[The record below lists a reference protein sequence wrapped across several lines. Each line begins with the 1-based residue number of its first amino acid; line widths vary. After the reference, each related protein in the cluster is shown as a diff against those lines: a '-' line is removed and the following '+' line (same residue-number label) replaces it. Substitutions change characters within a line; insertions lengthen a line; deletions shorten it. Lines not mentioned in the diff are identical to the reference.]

1 MAPSPPAARRPLR
14 ELLIE
19 AGVALARE
27 GGPDALV
34 LREAA
39 RRIGVSHNAAYR
51 HFANRDDLLRAVADQ
66 ARAELAHTMRR
77 RLAAVDPA
85 DRSLEAAKRR
95 LHLAGI
101 AYMQFA
107 TAEPGLFRTAFTG
120 PGLTAKDAHHP
131 PSASTIASEDQLG
144 PFELLQRQVEQLVR
158 AARLPPRARRY
169 ASLVA
174 WSAMHGLSM
183 LALDGQLEGLSD
195 RERDQVVDRLVR
207 MVDAGL
213 LAG

>member
-1 MAPSPPAARRPLR
+1 VVSSPPAGRRSLR
-14 ELLIE
+14 ELLLE
-19 AGVALARE
+19 AGVGLARE

-39 RRIGVSHNAAYR
+39 RRVGVSHNAAYR
-51 HFANRDDLLRAVADQ
+51 HFANREDLLRAVADR
-66 ARAELAHTMRR
+66 ARAELAGTMRQ
-77 RLAAVDPA
+77 RLAEVDAA

-95 LHLAGI
+95 LHLAGM
-101 AYMQFA
+101 AYIQFA
-107 TAEPGLFRTAFTG
+107 TAQPGLFRTAFTG

-131 PSASTIASEDQLG
+131 LTAGVIASEDQLG
-144 PFELLQRQVEQLVR
+144 AFELLKRQVEQLVR

-174 WSAMHGLSM
+174 WAAMHGLSM
-183 LALDGQLEGLSD
+183 LALDGQLDGLSD
-195 RERDQVVDRLVR
+195 RERDEVVDRLVR
-207 MVDAGL
+207 MVEAGL

>member
-1 MAPSPPAARRPLR
+1 MSPSATRRSLR
-14 ELLIE
+14 ERLIE

-39 RRIGVSHNAAYR
+39 RRVGVSHNAAYR
-51 HFANRDDLLRAVADQ
+51 HFENREDLLRAVADQ
-66 ARAELAHTMRR
+66 ARAELAGTIRQ
-77 RLAAVDPA
+77 RLAEVDPA
-85 DRSLEAAKRR
+85 DGSLEAAKRR
-95 LHLAGI
+95 LHLAGM
-101 AYMQFA
+101 AYIQFA
-107 TAEPGLFRTAFTG
+107 TAQPGLFRTAFTG
-120 PGLTAKDAHHP
+120 PGLTAKGPHHP
-131 PSASTIASEDQLG
+131 PTATATASEDQLG
-144 PFELLQRQVEQLVR
+144 PFELLQRQVEQLVQ

-183 LALDGQLEGLSD
+183 LALDGQLDRLSD
-195 RERDQVVDRLVR
+195 RERKEVVDRLVR
-207 MVDAGL
+207 MVDTGL

>member
-1 MAPSPPAARRPLR
+1 MPPSPPAGRRPLGER
-14 ELLIE
+14 LLE

-39 RRIGVSHNAAYR
+39 RRVGVSHNAAYR
-51 HFANRDDLLRAVADQ
+51 HFANREDLLRAVADQ
-66 ARAELAHTMRR
+66 ARAELARTMRQ
-77 RLAAVDPA
+77 RLAEVDPA
-85 DRSLEAAKRR
+85 ERSLDAAQRR
-95 LHLAGI
+95 LHLAGM
-101 AYMQFA
+101 AYIQFA
-107 TAEPGLFRTAFTG
+107 TDQPGLFRTAFTG
-120 PGLTAKDAHHP
+120 RGLTAKHAHQP
-131 PSASTIASEDQLG
+131 PTAGMIASDDQLG
-144 PFELLQRQVEQLVR
+144 PFELLQRQVEQLVQ

-174 WSAMHGLSM
+174 WAAMHGLSM
-183 LALDGQLEGLSD
+183 LALDGQLDTLSD
-195 RERDQVVDRLVR
+195 KQREQVVDRLVR

>member
-1 MAPSPPAARRPLR
+1 MVPSPPPGRRSLSER
-14 ELLIE
+14 LIE

-39 RRIGVSHNAAYR
+39 RRVGVSHNAAYR
-51 HFANRDDLLRAVADQ
+51 HFANREDLLRAVADH
-66 ARAELAHTMRR
+66 ARAELARTIRE
-77 RLAAVDPA
+77 RLAEVDPA

-95 LHLAGI
+95 LHLAGM
-101 AYMQFA
+101 AYVQFA
-107 TAEPGLFRTAFTG
+107 TAQPGLFRAAFTG
-120 PGLTAKDAHHP
+120 PGLTAKDAHDP
-131 PSASTIASEDQLG
+131 PAAGATASEDQLG
-144 PFELLQRQVEQLVR
+144 PFELLQRQIEQLVQ

-183 LALDGQLEGLSD
+183 LALDGQLNALTD
-195 RERDQVVDRLVR
+195 KQRDEVVDRLVR

>member
-1 MAPSPPAARRPLR
+1 VVPSPPAGRRSLR
-14 ELLIE
+14 DLLIE

-39 RRIGVSHNAAYR
+39 RRVGVSHNAAYR
-51 HFANRDDLLRAVADQ
+51 HFANREDLLRAVADQ

-77 RLAAVDPA
+77 RLAKADPA

-95 LHLAGI
+95 LHLAGM
-101 AYMQFA
+101 AYIQFA
-107 TAEPGLFRTAFTG
+107 TTEPGLFRTAFTG
-120 PGLTAKDAHHP
+120 PGLTAKDAHP
-131 PSASTIASEDQLG
+131 PPTAGMTESEDQLG
-144 PFELLQRQVEQLVR
+144 PFELLQRQTEQLVQ

-174 WSAMHGLSM
+174 WAAMHGLSM
-183 LALDGQLEGLSD
+183 LALDGQLDRLSD
-195 RERDQVVDRLVR
+195 RQRDHLVDRLVR

>member
-1 MAPSPPAARRPLR
+1 MAPSPPAGRRSLR
-14 ELLIE
+14 ERLIE

-39 RRIGVSHNAAYR
+39 RRVGVSHNAAYR
-51 HFANRDDLLRAVADQ
+51 HFANREDLLRAVAEQ
-66 ARAELAHTMRR
+66 ARAELAGTMRE
-77 RLAAVDPA
+77 RLAEVGPA

-101 AYMQFA
+101 AYVQFA
-107 TAEPGLFRTAFTG
+107 TAQPGLFRTAFTG
-120 PGLTAKDAHHP
+120 PGLTAKAAHHP
-131 PSASTIASEDQLG
+131 PSAGASEDQLG
-144 PFELLQRQVEQLVR
+144 PFELLQRQIEQLVEV
-158 AARLPPRARRY
+158 ARMPPGARRY

-174 WSAMHGLSM
+174 WAAMHGLSM
-183 LALDGQLEGLSD
+183 LALDGQLDSLSD
-195 RERDQVVDRLVR
+195 RQRDDVVARLVR

>member
-1 MAPSPPAARRPLR
+1 VVPSPPVGRRSLR

-51 HFANRDDLLRAVADQ
+51 HFANREDLLRAIADQ
-66 ARAELAHTMRR
+66 ARAELARTMRQ
-77 RLAAVDPA
+77 RLAEVDPA

-95 LHLAGI
+95 LHLAGM
-101 AYMQFA
+101 AYIQFA
-107 TAEPGLFRTAFTG
+107 AAEPGLFRTAFTG

-131 PSASTIASEDQLG
+131 PAGGVTGNEDQLG
-144 PFELLQRQVEQLVR
+144 PFELLQRQVEQLVQ

-174 WSAMHGLSM
+174 WAAMHGLSM
-183 LALDGQLEGLSD
+183 LALDGQLDGLSD
-195 RERDQVVDRLVR
+195 RQRDQVVDRLVH

>member
-1 MAPSPPAARRPLR
+1 MAESPPADRRSLR
-14 ELLIE
+14 ERLLE
-19 AGVALARE
+19 AGVVLARE
-27 GGPDALV
+27 GGPDALI

-39 RRIGVSHNAAYR
+39 RRVGVSHNAAYR
-51 HFANRDDLLRAVADQ
+51 HFANREDLLQAVADQ
-66 ARAELAHTMRR
+66 ARAELGSAMRE
-77 RLAAVDPA
+77 RLAEVDPA

-101 AYMQFA
+101 AYIEFA
-107 TAEPGLFRTAFTG
+107 TAQSGLFRTAFTG

-131 PSASTIASEDQLG
+131 RTEGAIANEDQLG
-144 PFELLQRQVEQLVR
+144 PFELLQRQVEQLVQT
-158 AARLPPRARRY
+158 ARLPAGARRY

-183 LALDGQLEGLSD
+183 LALDGQLDRLSD
-195 RERDQVVDRLVR
+195 LQREEVVQRLVR
-207 MVDAGL
+207 VVDAGL

>member
-1 MAPSPPAARRPLR
+1 MVPSPPAGRRSLR
-14 ELLIE
+14 ERLLE
-19 AGVALARE
+19 AGVALARQ

-39 RRIGVSHNAAYR
+39 RRVGVSHNAAYR
-51 HFANRDDLLRAVADQ
+51 HFANREDLLRAVADQ
-66 ARAELAHTMRR
+66 ARAELADTMRE
-77 RLAAVDPA
+77 RLAEVDPA

-101 AYMQFA
+101 AYIQFA
-107 TAEPGLFRTAFTG
+107 TAQPGLFRTAFTG

-131 PSASTIASEDQLG
+131 PSTGAAASQLG
-144 PFELLQRQVEQLVR
+144 PFELLQRQVEQLVQV
-158 AARLPPRARRY
+158 ARLPPRARRY

-183 LALDGQLEGLSD
+183 LALDGQLDRLSD
-195 RERDQVVDRLVR
+195 QQRDEVVQRLVR

-213 LAG
+213 LGS

>member
-1 MAPSPPAARRPLR
+1 MVPSPPAGRRSLR

-19 AGVALARE
+19 AGVSLAQE

-39 RRIGVSHNAAYR
+39 RRVGVSHNAAYR
-51 HFANRDDLLRAVADQ
+51 HFANRDDLLRAVADR
-66 ARAELAHTMRR
+66 ARAELARTMRQ
-77 RLAAVDPA
+77 RLAEADPA

-95 LHLAGI
+95 LHLAGT
-101 AYMQFA
+101 AYVQFA
-107 TAEPGLFRTAFTG
+107 TAQPGLFRTAFTG
-120 PGLTAKDAHHP
+120 PGLTAKGAHHP
-131 PSASTIASEDQLG
+131 PTERVIASEDQPG
-144 PFELLQRQVEQLVR
+144 PFELLQRQIEQLVQ
-158 AARLPPRARRY
+158 AAGMPPHARRY

-174 WSAMHGLSM
+174 WAAMHGLSM
-183 LALDGQLEGLSD
+183 LALDGQLDGLSD
-195 RERDQVVDRLVR
+195 QERDEVVDRLVR

>member
-1 MAPSPPAARRPLR
+1 VIPSPPAGRRSLR

-19 AGVALARE
+19 AGVALARQ

-39 RRIGVSHNAAYR
+39 RRVGVSHNAAYR
-51 HFANRDDLLRAVADQ
+51 HFTSRQDLLEAVADQ
-66 ARAELAHTMRR
+66 ARAELARTMRA
-77 RLAAVDPA
+77 RLAEVDPA
-85 DRSLEAAKRR
+85 DRSLEAAQRR

-101 AYMQFA
+101 AYVQFA
-107 TAEPGLFRTAFTG
+107 TAQPGLFRTAFTG
-120 PGLTAKDAHHP
+120 AGLTAKDAHHP
-131 PSASTIASEDQLG
+131 PAAGVTSSEDQLG
-144 PFELLQRQVEQLVR
+144 PFELLQRQIEQLVQ
-158 AARLPPRARRY
+158 AARLPPPARRY
-169 ASLVA
+169 ASLIA

-183 LALDGQLEGLSD
+183 LALDGQLDRLSD
-195 RERDQVVDRLVR
+195 RQRDEVVDRLVR

>member
-1 MAPSPPAARRPLR
+1 VVPSPPANRRSLR
-14 ELLIE
+14 ERLLE
-19 AGVALARE
+19 AGVALARQ

-39 RRIGVSHNAAYR
+39 RRVGVSHNAAYR
-51 HFANRDDLLRAVADQ
+51 HFANREDLLRAVADQ
-66 ARAELAHTMRR
+66 ARAELANTMRQ
-77 RLAAVDPA
+77 RLADVDPA
-85 DRSLEAAKRR
+85 DRNLEAAKRR

-101 AYMQFA
+101 AYIQFA
-107 TAEPGLFRTAFTG
+107 SAQPGLFRTAFTG

-131 PSASTIASEDQLG
+131 TSAGATANEDQLG
-144 PFELLQRQVEQLVR
+144 PFELLQRQVEQLVQV
-158 AARLPPRARRY
+158 ARLPPRARRY

-183 LALDGQLEGLSD
+183 LALDGQLDRLSD
-195 RERDQVVDRLVR
+195 QQREEVVQRLVR

>member
-1 MAPSPPAARRPLR
+1 MVPGPPASGRSLR
-14 ELLIE
+14 DRLIE
-19 AGVALARE
+19 AGVALARD

-39 RRIGVSHNAAYR
+39 RRVGVSHNAAYR
-51 HFANRDDLLRAVADQ
+51 HFDNRADLLRAVADQ
-66 ARAELAHTMRR
+66 ARAELANTMRQ
-77 RLAAVDPA
+77 RLADVDPA
-85 DRSLEAAKRR
+85 DGSLEAAKRR

-101 AYMQFA
+101 AYVQFA
-107 TAEPGLFRTAFTG
+107 TAQPGLFRTAFTG
-120 PGLTAKDAHHP
+120 PGLTAKDAQHP
-131 PSASTIASEDQLG
+131 PTADANEDQLG
-144 PFELLQRQVEQLVR
+144 PFELLQRQIEQLVQT
-158 AARLPPRARRY
+158 ARLPPRARRY

-183 LALDGQLEGLSD
+183 LALDGQLDRLSD
-195 RERDQVVDRLVR
+195 KQRDEVVNRLVR

>member
-1 MAPSPPAARRPLR
+1 MVPSPPAGRRSLG

-39 RRIGVSHNAAYR
+39 RRVGVSHNAAYR
-51 HFANRDDLLRAVADQ
+51 HFANREDLLRAVADQ
-66 ARAELAHTMRR
+66 ARAELAHTMRQ
-77 RLAAVDPA
+77 RLAEVDPA
-85 DRSLEAAKRR
+85 DRSLEAAKHR
-95 LHLAGI
+95 LHLAGM
-101 AYMQFA
+101 AYIQFA
-107 TAEPGLFRTAFTG
+107 TAQPGLFRTAFTG
-120 PGLTAKDAHHP
+120 PGLTAKDAHP
-131 PSASTIASEDQLG
+131 PPTAGMTEDQLG
-144 PFELLQRQVEQLVR
+144 PFELLQRQTEQLVQ

-174 WSAMHGLSM
+174 WAALHGLSM
-183 LALDGQLEGLSD
+183 LALDGQLDRLAD
-195 RERDQVVDRLVR
+195 RERDQLVDRLVR

>member
-1 MAPSPPAARRPLR
+1 VVPSRPAGRRSLG

-19 AGVALARE
+19 AAVALARE

-39 RRIGVSHNAAYR
+39 RRVGVSHNAAYR
-51 HFANRDDLLRAVADQ
+51 HFANREDLLRAVADQ
-66 ARAELAHTMRR
+66 ARAELAGTMRQ
-77 RLAAVDPA
+77 RLAEVDPA
-85 DRSLEAAKRR
+85 DRSVEAAKRR
-95 LHLAGI
+95 LHLAGM
-101 AYMQFA
+101 AYVQFA

-131 PSASTIASEDQLG
+131 PTAGVLVSEDELG
-144 PFELLQRQVEQLVR
+144 PFELLQRQIEQLVQ
-158 AARLPPRARRY
+158 AAQLPPRARRY

-174 WSAMHGLSM
+174 WAAMHGLSM
-183 LALDGQLEGLSD
+183 LALDGQLDRLSD
-195 RERDQVVDRLVR
+195 KERDEVVDRLVR